1 MSLPS
6 KRNGITHYRHRIEQR
21 RIQREHAL
29 LNKLEGPIDS
39 DVQRTTS
46 VQGSMSTEE
55 EYDIEKYLVEI
66 LSDPLVDLPLNSQDV
81 LSKVRKHFKNTHI
94 SEDFLNILLAKF
106 SATFKLI
113 K

>member
-1 MSLPS
+1 MSVPS
-6 KRNGITHYRHRIEQR
+6 KRNGITHYRHKLEQR

-29 LNKLEGPIDS
+29 VNKLEGPMNNDA
-39 DVQRTTS
+39 QRT
-46 VQGSMSTEE
+46 MSTEE
-55 EYDIEKYLVEI
+55 EYDIEKHLVEI

-94 SEDFLNILLAKF
+94 SEDFLNSLLAKF